1 WRGALAATAGLGLVT
16 WALTDAPKRGADAVI
31 LGAGALGAA
40 LLAAFLWIEDHAQN
54 PMMPLG
60 LFKSRAFLGLNALTL
75 LLYAAFSGALFVLP
89 FNLLRVHHYPTGAAG
104 AALLPLSVGLAAL
117 SPLSGRLAGRIGA
130 RFMLLAGGLLAAAG
144 FGLLALRARDGAY
157 WTGAFPG
164 LAVLAL
170 GMGVAV
176 APLTNAV
183 LGAVSQER
191 EGAASGVNNAVAR
204 VAGLIAVALAGFVLN
219 GADPASIAAGY
230 RLAMAL
236 AAGGAIGAG
245 AIGFL
250 TAGKRTS
257 AR

>member
-1 WRGALAATAGLGLVT
+1 
-16 WALTDAPKRGADAVI
+16 
-31 LGAGALGAA
+31 
-40 LLAAFLWIEDHAQN
+40 
-54 PMMPLG
+54 M
-60 LFKSRAFLGLNALTL
+60 
-75 LLYAAFSGALFVLP
+75 
-89 FNLLRVHHYPTGAAG
+89 
-104 AALLPLSVGLAAL
+104 GLAAL

-130 RFMLLAGGLLAAAG
+130 RSLLLMGGLLAAAG
-144 FGLLALRARDGAY
+144 FGLLALRAKDGAY

-164 LAVLAL
+164 LTVLAL

-191 EGAASGVNNAVAR
+191 EGAASGINNAVAR

-219 GADPASIAAGY
+219 GSDPASIATGY

-236 AAGGAIGAG
+236 AAGGAIAAG

-250 TAGKRTS
+250 TAGKRAS